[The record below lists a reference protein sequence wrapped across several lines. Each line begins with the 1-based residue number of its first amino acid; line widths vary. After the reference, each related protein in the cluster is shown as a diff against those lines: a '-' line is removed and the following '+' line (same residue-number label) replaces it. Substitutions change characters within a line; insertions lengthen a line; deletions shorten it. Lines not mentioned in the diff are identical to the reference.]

1 VKNYLLV
8 SLLLGSQWVLAE
20 QRIQLQSSIIGNK
33 ELPTVTY
40 LVPWKAA
47 NPSELPEVPL
57 RSVLDQE
64 LLPLERELF
73 RRELNFYG
81 LGLEQK

>member
-47 NPSELPEVPL
+47 NPSALPEVEL
-57 RSVLDQE
+57 RSVLDQA

-81 LGLEQK
+81 LGLE

>member
-1 VKNYLLV
+1 VKKYGLMICFCI
-8 SLLLGSQWVLAE
+8 SQVVWAE
-20 QRIQLQSSIIGNK
+20 QRIELQSSIIGNK

-40 LVPWKAA
+40 LLPWKAA
-47 NPSELPEVPL
+47 NSGELPEVNF

-73 RRELNFYG
+73 RRELNFYD
-81 LGLEQK
+81 LGMEQK